1 MGETRRGWRFKGKTP
16 LWFTLTA
23 GLLIADSV
31 AHFALLAT
39 LSSWAQS
46 APDAAH
52 NYRLPFRDGHMYFV
66 DPSLGRYLDTHWI
79 GVVLFALLIVL
90 LIIHREKIER
100 SE

>member
-23 GLLIADSV
+23 FLLIADSV
-31 AHFALLAT
+31 AHFGLLAT

-52 NYRLPFRDGHMYFV
+52 TYRLPFRDGHMYFV
-66 DPSLGRYLDTHWI
+66 DPSLGRYLDTKWI
-79 GVVLFALLIVL
+79 GIALFLF
-90 LIIHREKIER
+90 LIILLVVNRKKIER